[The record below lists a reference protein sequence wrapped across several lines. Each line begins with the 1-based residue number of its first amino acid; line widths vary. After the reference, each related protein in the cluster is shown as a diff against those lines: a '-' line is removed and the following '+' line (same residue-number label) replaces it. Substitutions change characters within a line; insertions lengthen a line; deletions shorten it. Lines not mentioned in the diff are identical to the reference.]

1 MRTTQTRS
9 GVPPI
14 AARPHCN
21 PAMDRA
27 AQATSAFL
35 VAHVGNSPMCA
46 DIENEICA
54 SALSRP
60 NVCFKAAMDGANSH
74 PTLRLPLSLSIQPSA
89 FGILRRGSLPTPP
102 WPDAKNPN
110 RARNPPTAP
119 IRGHTQKIPS
129 TFSDWCNWRL
139 ALRFP
144 VITFSRFH
152 LPTAR
157 WISHSIPPIVP
168 ARPSR

>member
-1 MRTTQTRS
+1 MRMFRPNAESQARMPT
-9 GVPPI
+9 PAI
-14 AARPHCN
+14 A
-21 PAMDRA
+21 
-27 AQATSAFL
+27 SAF
-35 VAHVGNSPMCA
+35 APIHVGIFPTCA
-46 DIENEICA
+46 NIEIKFCA
-54 SALSRP
+54 PCAPFPSRP
-60 NVCFKAAMDGANSH
+60 NVRFKAAMDGANSH